1 MMVLGIKK
9 MGNLEMMDLKYYI
22 KIIKFAIQFFI
33 GIVQNYFK

>member
-1 MMVLGIKK
+1 MMDFA
-9 MGNLEMMDLKYYI
+9 DLKYYI